1 MKFLKKNCYDFIK
14 ISLWKRKREKKKSLR
29 GRVNDVRSLIV
40 FGIFPSISYFLFYFF
55 YFISQGGLLS
65 ILPNLLWLQ
74 VLLFIM
80 RVVF

>member
-40 FGIFPSISYFLFYFF
+40 FGIFLSISYFLFYFF